1 MDILKTIDF
10 LSQTLPIILHHHE
23 RFDGGGYPN
32 GIKGED
38 IPFESRIIC
47 VADSYDAM
55 TSNRPYR
62 NGLSHEVA
70 VSELVKYEDIQFDS
84 KIVDAFLQ
92 VDIETLFKS

>member
-23 RFDGGGYPN
+23 RFDGGGYHN

-55 TSNRPYR
+55 TSNRPHT
-62 NGLSHEVA
+62 GS
-70 VSELVKYEDIQFDS
+70 
-84 KIVDAFLQ
+84 
-92 VDIETLFKS
+92 